1 MKAPQPENRGRRYAG
16 DLTRCKRRQD
26 GRRAPHGRCSRRG
39 VAVAQEGAAELPRK
53 RTAFPATATALSAG
67 DAPYTNFK
75 ALRPA
80 RKAFPAGRLMQGAPS
95 FPSGV
100 DAHSRCRDPW
110 RTGKRRNRARRCKQG
125 VSRNPRR
132 HFRNERRLVRQRYF
146 PQRNAMEKGMAISA
160 LIPFGGDASTNGMHL
175 EKTRI
180 RQCSHPLRRRRFH
193 KRHAARKNAHPPALF
208 IPFGGDASINGM
220 QFEKTRIRQCSHP
233 LRPRRFHKRHAS
245 RKNAHPPALF
255 IFFGRDA
262 SINGM
267 HLEKTR
273 IRRRSIPP
281 AAHPRQ
287 RSTDGKHA
295 LADLAHGPS
304 VVSGGNAPHLLALR
318 IQRDARCMLLLEH
331 IL

>member
-16 DLTRCKRRQD
+16 DLTRRKRRQD

-67 DAPYTNFK
+67 DAPRANFK

-110 RTGKRRNRARRCKQG
+110 RTGKLRNRARRCKQG

-160 LIPFGGDASTNGMHL
+160 LIPFGGDASINGMRP
-175 EKTRI
+175 EKMRI

-193 KRHAARKNAHPPALF
+193 KRHA
-208 IPFGGDASINGM
+208 
-220 QFEKTRIRQCSHP
+220 
-233 LRPRRFHKRHAS
+233 S
-245 RKNAHPPALF
+245 RKNAHPPALNPSGGASTPAKYRRKTRPRRSCARAERRF
-255 IFFGRDA
+255 RRERSAPSRSPHTARCALYA
-262 SINGM
+262 SI
-267 HLEKTR
+267 R
-273 IRRRSIPP
+273 IYFIVLLSAYFRFRRGAAANSIKSGDAGAFRKFLCARSSRRP
-281 AAHPRQ
+281 AAIY
-287 RSTDGKHA
+287 A
-295 LADLAHGPS
+295 
-304 VVSGGNAPHLLALR
+304 
-318 IQRDARCMLLLEH
+318 
-331 IL
+331 